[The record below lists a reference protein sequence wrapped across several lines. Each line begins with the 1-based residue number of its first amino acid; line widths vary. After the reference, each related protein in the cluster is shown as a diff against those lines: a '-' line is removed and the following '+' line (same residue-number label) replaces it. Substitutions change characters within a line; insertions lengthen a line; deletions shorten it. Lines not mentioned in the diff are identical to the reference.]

1 MSEDEQ
7 IPTIPTKSTLRIN
20 LKCPR
25 ERELL
30 EKYYNLR
37 RVLDTSVSRDVIE
50 AFKIKEGKQ
59 LAKNQK
65 QNERYKNIVENEPER
80 LEKMREQGRIN
91 KKAFRDREK
100 QKKLA
105 EETESNISTISS
117 NLFPSESE
125 ASSIVETPKPRK
137 NRKVVPPPPPLDDR
151 DDDFSDDTIEQPT
164 PPPVKARPKPN
175 FFMGGMRF

>member
-1 MSEDEQ
+1 MAEDEQ

-80 LEKMREQGRIN
+80 LEKMREQGRIA
-91 KKAFRDREK
+91 KKAFREREK
-100 QKKLA
+100 QKKLEENFG
-105 EETESNISTISS
+105 EETESVVSST
-117 NLFPSESE
+117 LFTTESI
-125 ASSIVETPKPRK
+125 ASAEPTKTRK
-137 NRKVVPPPPPLDDR
+137 RVPVTAPPPPLDDR
-151 DDDFSDDTIEQPT
+151 DADFSDDTIEEPT

-175 FFMGGMRF
+175 FYFGGGMRF

>member
-1 MSEDEQ
+1 MAENEQ

-37 RVLDTSVSRDVIE
+37 RVLDTSVSRDVVE

-59 LAKNQK
+59 LIKNQK
-65 QNERYKNIVENEPER
+65 QNARYKNIVENDPER
-80 LEKMREQGRIN
+80 LVLMREQGRIA
-91 KKAFRDREK
+91 KKAYREREK
-100 QKKLA
+100 QKKL
-105 EETESNISTISS
+105 EENFGVTGDDETESVVSST
-117 NLFPSESE
+117 LFATESI
-125 ASSIVETPKPRK
+125 ASSKTRKPHK
-137 NRKVVPPPPPLDDR
+137 EVPPPPLADR
-151 DDDFSDDTIEQPT
+151 DGDFTDEELPT